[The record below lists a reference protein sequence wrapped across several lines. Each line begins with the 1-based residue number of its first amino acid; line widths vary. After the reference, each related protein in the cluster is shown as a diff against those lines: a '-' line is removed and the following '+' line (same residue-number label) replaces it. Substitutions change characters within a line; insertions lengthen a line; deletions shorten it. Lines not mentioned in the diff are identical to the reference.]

1 MENTAPS
8 LPAPSNSESML
19 LTTEATP
26 RGLPTSLP
34 TVAQSMDSLRSQI
47 KELETMVA
55 ERERRITEL
64 HEALLRQEIR
74 LALHASRFLRER
86 TLLSPELA
94 FKAFGHRFQ
103 VKEGSQAK
111 DGVKT
116 RVVVPLGEDGPLRSQ
131 RNPGQM
137 ADMDEA
143 LALFMESDPD
153 MLPLLRATPGGAG
166 TGVTAHGLRVIT
178 ATDSAAFSRNIDDI
192 AAGRV
197 LVR

>member
-1 MENTAPS
+1 MENVPSSFPAPPAQKQ
-8 LPAPSNSESML
+8 LPASGNEVPGPL
-19 LTTEATP
+19 LSAP
-26 RGLPTSLP
+26 
-34 TVAQSMDSLRSQI
+34 QSMDALRNRVT
-47 KELETMVA
+47 ELETILV
-55 ERERRITEL
+55 ERERRIAEL
-64 HEALLRQEIR
+64 RTALLNQEIR

-103 VKEGSQAK
+103 VKENGKERQ
-111 DGVKT
+111 
-116 RVVVPLGEDGPLRSQ
+116 VVPMGEEGPLQSQ
-131 RNPGQM
+131 RHPGQT
-137 ADMDEA
+137 ADVDEA

-166 TGVTAHGLRVIT
+166 TGGTAQGLRVIP

>member
-1 MENTAPS
+1 MNDTLPS
-8 LPAPSNSESML
+8 YPAPPVQEQHPVTGNAVPPPLSS
-19 LTTEATP
+19 A
-26 RGLPTSLP
+26 
-34 TVAQSMDSLRSQI
+34 AQTLDALHNRVT
-47 KELETMVA
+47 ELETALA
-55 ERERRITEL
+55 ERERRITEM
-64 HEALLRQEIR
+64 HAVLLQQEIR

-103 VKEGSQAK
+103 VKESGLSK
-111 DGVKT
+111 DGVKI
-116 RVVVPLGEDGPLRSQ
+116 RVVVPLGESGPLQSQ
-131 RNPGQM
+131 RHPGQT
-137 ADMDEA
+137 ADVDEA

-166 TGVTAHGLRVIT
+166 TGVTAQGLRVIP